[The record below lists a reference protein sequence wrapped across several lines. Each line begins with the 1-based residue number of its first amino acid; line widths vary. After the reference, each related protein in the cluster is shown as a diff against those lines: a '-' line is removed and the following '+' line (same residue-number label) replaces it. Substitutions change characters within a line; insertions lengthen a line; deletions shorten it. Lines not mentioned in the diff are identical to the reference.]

1 MIWKINLT
9 GNKSKR
15 TVYPV
20 LFIGVLVLLAGCVQG
35 QDVTGNNNSDLPA
48 GGEQVVFIELGS
60 VNCIPCKQMQPIINA
75 IENEYEGKVKVVF
88 YDVWT
93 KDGKQYADKYKIRLI
108 PTQVFLD
115 KQGNEIFRHEG
126 FFPKKEIEKIF
137 ENAGVKK

>member
-1 MIWKINLT
+1 MTWKINLM

-15 TVYPV
+15 TAYPV
-20 LFIGVLVLLAGCVQG
+20 LFIGVLVLLAGCIQER
-35 QDVTGNNNSDLPA
+35 DITGNNGSDLPA
-48 GGEQVVFIELGS
+48 GAEQIVFIELGS
-60 VNCIPCKQMQPIINA
+60 VNCIPCKQMQPVINA
-75 IENEYEGKVKVVF
+75 IENEYKGKVKVVF

-126 FFPKKEIEKIF
+126 FFPKEEIEKIF